1 MTHGSKLSLCILG
14 AVFCLT
20 SPAPAADRDPKIQ
33 KAIDRGAAFLRTRQ
47 NQKGAWMYSADMSGN
62 GGDIGATAL
71 VGLTLLECGVPADDA
86 AVQQA
91 AQFVRQNAPSLVY
104 TYALSTSIWFLDRL
118 GDEADVY
125 LIQALAVRLL
135 AGQNDT
141 GGWTYHCPNPGG
153 FRQEEVRRLMNLNP
167 QALGD
172 RKQDKKTEPA
182 AKPAENKEKKAEGGP
197 HPIRELPPDIQDQ
210 LKRLAQKPVGQPQ
223 QPALAGAGPNAA
235 YDAAFAQKGDNSNT
249 QFAALGLWVARRYG
263 IPADPALVRIE
274 KRYRAS
280 QLISGGWNYIP
291 SFRTNLPND
300 NSPAMTCAGLIGLAV
315 GHGAALEAA
324 KENKKVKVLNPD
336 KDNNM
341 QAGFSRLGEILQEYS
356 QVRVMGGPN
365 DSGFYLLWSMER
377 VAEIYGLKTIGRKDW
392 YAWGSSVLLNSQ
404 REDGGWAGRFHP
416 NGVDTCFALLFLAR
430 ANVAKDLSVTLRGK
444 MRDPG
449 TRTLKAGGVGTDA
462 LKNKGEK
469 AADSDKHLSN
479 SDAPPLVDP
488 KEKLSPTK
496 TEARNDEK
504 SSSQSAQRM
513 SDDLAAATDAQQA
526 ELLSKYKE
534 GKGPAYTQALAGAIP
549 RLKGENKTKARD
561 ALAER
566 FTRMTADTL
575 RAELKDDDPEIRR
588 AASLACAMK
597 DDKSHISDLIPLLDD
612 PEPLVG
618 RAAHAALKSLT
629 NQDFGPVKDASA
641 KDRVQAIE
649 AWKEWWAKQERK

>member
-1 MTHGSKLSLCILG
+1 MIHGSKLWLSILG

-20 SPAPAADRDPKIQ
+20 SPVPAADRDPKIQ

-47 NQKGAWMYSADMSGN
+47 GQNGAWTYPADMSGSGSN
-62 GGDIGATAL
+62 IGATAL
-71 VGLTLLECGVPADDA
+71 VGLTLLECGVPPDDPV
-86 AVQQA
+86 VQQA

-125 LIQALAVRLL
+125 IIQALAVRLL

-153 FRQEEVRRLMNLNP
+153 FRQDEVRRLMNLNP
-167 QALGD
+167 QA
-172 RKQDKKTEPA
+172 KDKKNEPA
-182 AKPAENKEKKAEGGP
+182 VKPGEDKEKKAEGARP
-197 HPIRELPPDIQDQ
+197 PVRELPADIQDQ
-210 LKRLAQKPVGQPQ
+210 LKQLAQKPIQ
-223 QPALAGAGPNAA
+223 QPPLAAEGPNAA
-235 YDAAFAQKGDNSNT
+235 YDAAMAQKGDNSNT

-263 IPADPALVRIE
+263 IPSEPALVRIE
-274 KRYRAS
+274 KRFRAT
-280 QLISGGWNYIP
+280 QIISGGWNYIP
-291 SFRTNLPND
+291 AFRTNLAHD

-315 GHGAALEAA
+315 GHGAAVAAA
-324 KENKKVKVLNPD
+324 KENKRVKVLDPD

-341 QAGFSRLGEILQEYS
+341 QAGFSRLGDILQEYS
-356 QVRVMGGPN
+356 QVRVIGGPN
-365 DSGFYLLWSMER
+365 DSSFYFLWSLER
-377 VAEIYGLKTIGRKDW
+377 VGEIYGLKTIGRRDW
-392 YAWGSSVLLNSQ
+392 YAWGSNVLLNSQ
-404 REDGGWAGRFHP
+404 REDGGWYGRYHP
-416 NGVDTCFALLFLAR
+416 SGVDSCFALLFLAR

-479 SDAPPLVDP
+479 SDTPPLVDP
-488 KEKLSPTK
+488 KEKLSPAK
-496 TEARNDEK
+496 TDARNDEK

-513 SDDLAAATDAQQA
+513 SEELAAAGDAQQA
-526 ELLSKYKE
+526 DLLAKYKE

-549 RLKGENKTKARD
+549 RLKGENKSKARA

-575 RAELKDDDPEIRR
+575 RAEMKDDDPEIRR

-597 DDKSHISDLIPLLDD
+597 DDKSHIPDLIPLLDD

-618 RAAHAALKSLT
+618 RAAHAALKSLSG
-629 NQDFGPVKDASA
+629 QDFGPAKDASA
-641 KDRVQAIE
+641 KDRAQAME
-649 AWKEWWAKQERK
+649 AWKSWLNKQAGK